1 MIDDYIKRSKAT
13 TNDIK
18 KSHYLDMADQLR
30 DQLAALKLTE
40 AAKFRKGELVTD
52 GTGKE
57 FKVVSV
63 DKNWDLLT
71 VSRDGRTFMIDQ
83 NKVTKVTK
91 GDAKLTPKEQ
101 EIKELLANGTSP
113 EEVADI
119 MQMPVSKITKF
130 MESLNEADEPSE
142 DEKENEQII
151 AKADEYRV
159 RLYKDTETVDLL
171 DGEET
176 ILVSMPL
183 VIWKQLTRQ

>member
-1 MIDDYIKRSKAT
+1 MNLLKELSQLGESTNLERKQKRIELMIDDYIKRSKAT

-30 DQLAALKLTE
+30 DQLAALKLT
-40 AAKFRKGELVTD
+40 
-52 GTGKE
+52 
-57 FKVVSV
+57 
-63 DKNWDLLT
+63 
-71 VSRDGRTFMIDQ
+71 
-83 NKVTKVTK
+83 
-91 GDAKLTPKEQ
+91 
-101 EIKELLANGTSP
+101 
-113 EEVADI
+113 
-119 MQMPVSKITKF
+119 
-130 MESLNEADEPSE
+130 EADEPSE

-176 ILVSMPL
+176 VLVSMPL